1 MVGDHTLFP
10 RWDSVEATWE
20 VVEPLL
26 SDPPPVLPYAP
37 GTWGPREADKFVRN
51 LGGWRDPKFT
61 N

>member
-1 MVGDHTLFP
+1 
-10 RWDSVEATWE
+10 VEATWE
-20 VVEPLL
+20 IVEPLL

-51 LGGWRDPKFT
+51 LGGWRDPQFT